1 MATRMYFYI
10 DSRNQRQGPVQANQL
25 PMLGVTL
32 NTYVWT
38 EGMKDWDVV
47 ANIAELRHIFNP
59 IETEQINS
67 RVSASIPDNSETQ
80 IADEQVEVYEVEE
93 DVSFWKKHIML
104 WTALGLFLVTG
115 LVIWWLSDLANSG
128 KIPKKLIGLAMIS
141 GYYGL
146 KSLYLYVKGLF
157 E

>member
-1 MATRMYFYI
+1 
-10 DSRNQRQGPVQANQL
+10 
-25 PMLGVTL
+25 
-32 NTYVWT
+32 
-38 EGMKDWDVV
+38 MKDWDVV

-59 IETEQINS
+59 IETVSNDS
-67 RVSASIPDNSETQ
+67 RVSANMPDNSETQ
-80 IADEQVEVYEVEE
+80 IADEQVEVYEVKE

-128 KIPKKLIGLAMIS
+128 RIPKKLIGLAMIS